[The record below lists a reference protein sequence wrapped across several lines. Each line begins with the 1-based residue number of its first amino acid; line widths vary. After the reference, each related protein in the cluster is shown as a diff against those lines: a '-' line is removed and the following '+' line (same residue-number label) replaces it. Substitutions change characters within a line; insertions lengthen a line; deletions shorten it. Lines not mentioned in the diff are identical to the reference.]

1 MSEPIRSISLVLR
14 DACVCLLLFAVISW
28 KSAAALM
35 MFSDMMCSFMI
46 LSLHIEGNK
55 ENLRGFIHEESA
67 CLLLDDLQNGQS
79 VTSEH
84 WNSLL
89 IKSLC

>member
-1 MSEPIRSISLVLR
+1 
-14 DACVCLLLFAVISW
+14 
-28 KSAAALM
+28 M
-35 MFSDMMCSFMI
+35 MFSDMMCSFSWSMI
-46 LSLHIEGNK
+46 LHIEGNK
-55 ENLRGFIHEESA
+55 ENLRGFIREESS